1 MTTPPADWLKPAA
14 SLIGT
19 VTLEVAGYATPVA
32 ITVEAL
38 QRAYLPLLAMLN
50 EQARSRRVLA
60 GLVGVPGSGKSTYAA
75 AMTLLADR
83 LLGEGVFAAVGIDGW
98 HLPNAVLD
106 RRTTSDAAGQTIP
119 LRQRKGGPESF
130 DVPALIDALT
140 RLEADAGPVNLP
152 AYDRRLHEP
161 VPDRVL
167 ISPRTRIVL
176 VEGNYLLGI
185 AAGEP
190 RQRREPPALQ
200 EGCPA
205 ETPTW
210 NTIAAMLSPRFLLT
224 CDPAIARLRVIERHV
239 RGGCSRQEAERK
251 YEHNDGLNAE
261 TVLRH
266 ADRADWIIELQS
278 TASLQQK
285 LTGKWST

>member
-106 RRTTSDAAGQTIP
+106 ARTTLDASGRPIP

-130 DVPALIDALT
+130 DVPALVDALT
-140 RLEADAGPVNLP
+140 LLKADAGPVNLP

-190 RQRREPPALQ
+190 SRQGRQKPLALQ

-251 YEHNDGLNAE
+251 YEHNDGLNAAI
-261 TVLRH
+261 VLAKAH
-266 ADRADWIIELQS
+266 QADWIIELELPALLEN
-278 TASLQQK
+278 T
-285 LTGKWST
+285 

>member
-1 MTTPPADWLKPAA
+1 MTTPPADWLKRAA

-38 QRAYLPLLAMLN
+38 QRAYLPLLAILN

-106 RRTTSDAAGQTIP
+106 RRTTSDATGQTIP

-130 DVPALIDALT
+130 DVPALADALT
-140 RLEADAGPVNLP
+140 RLKADAGPVNLP

-190 RQRREPPALQ
+190 SRQGRQNPPALQ
-200 EGCPA
+200 EECPA

-210 NTIAAMLSPRFLLT
+210 NTIAAMLSPRFLLV
-224 CDPAIARLRVIERHV
+224 CDPANARLRVIERHV

-251 YEHNDGLNAE
+251 YEHNDGLNARI
-261 TVLRH
+261 VLTAAH
-266 ADRADWIIELQS
+266 RADWIVELHPPALLAK
-278 TASLQQK
+278 T
-285 LTGKWST
+285 